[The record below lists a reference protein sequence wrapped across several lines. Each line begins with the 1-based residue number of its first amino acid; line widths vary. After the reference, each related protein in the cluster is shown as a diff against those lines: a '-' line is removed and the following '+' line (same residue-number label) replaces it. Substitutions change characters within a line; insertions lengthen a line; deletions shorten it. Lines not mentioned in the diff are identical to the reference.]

1 MLSHQ
6 GLGATP
12 RQKLKKANIY
22 TDDTPALVDVFMP
35 RDDALDTDH
44 EGNETVIDREQ
55 EKVKCFCVMN
65 KLLEHCLKV
74 NVRVSVNSNND
85 HVIYNKRTTQLT
97 IEYDALH

>member
-1 MLSHQ
+1 
-6 GLGATP
+6 
-12 RQKLKKANIY
+12 
-22 TDDTPALVDVFMP
+22 MP
-35 RDDALDTDH
+35 RDDTLDIDH
-44 EGNETVIDREQ
+44 EGNEMGVIDHEL

-65 KLLEHCLKV
+65 KLLEHCPKV